1 MKIDSST
8 KTAATPLVK
17 EPRGQST
24 AKTTA
29 STSNDVQL
37 SALSTQLSSVD
48 EGQVFD
54 AARVSEIKQAIADG
68 RFTINADAI
77 ADRLIASA
85 RELVDSRRQD

>member
-8 KTAATPLVK
+8 KTAGTPFVK
-17 EPRGQST
+17 EPRGPST

-48 EGQVFD
+48 DGQVFD

-68 RFTINADAI
+68 RFTINAGAI